1 MYSNYSYSILATL
14 SLQGKDNKIVFIQ
27 VYFPTLQHPD
37 EEVDHK
43 EDVEGQV
50 YLLGGVLQPW
60 YAGLHAVTELISS
73 QTRNNY
79 QVFVP

>member
-1 MYSNYSYSILATL
+1 MKYSD
-14 SLQGKDNKIVFIQ
+14 K
-27 VYFPTLQHPD
+27 
-37 EEVDHK
+37 EVDHK

-50 YLLGGVLQPW
+50 YLLGGVFQPW

-79 QVFVP
+79 QVFVPWGINEVYDQRRDWEDEDKAN